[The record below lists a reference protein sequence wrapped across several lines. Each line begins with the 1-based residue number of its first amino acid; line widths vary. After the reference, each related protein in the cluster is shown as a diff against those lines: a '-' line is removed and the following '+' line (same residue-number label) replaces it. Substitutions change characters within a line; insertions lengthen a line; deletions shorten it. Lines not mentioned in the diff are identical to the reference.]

1 LYESFS
7 SALVQHSPLDRP
19 VSRPH
24 LDVAL
29 RELISQLQA
38 RAQRID
44 EAPMPRFRPPVDLH
58 EKVLVLL
65 QTARTAF
72 SWHPPLVC
80 STGVS
85 QFGGKRFK
93 RLKRNVFQCGSRRS
107 ESGSLATFGIRRLE
121 LASQLFKTALDV
133 TSCASKTGGWRFI
146 LLEQTSLRRG
156 EVAMI
161 AVIFEV
167 MQAAGRK
174 TDYLEHAAHL
184 KGELERMDE
193 FISVERF
200 QSLTDPDK
208 LLSLSFCRDDDAV
221 ARWRC
226 HAGHRAAQAAG
237 REGVFRDYRLLVA
250 FCRSRLWHIRAPRA
264 GSPRQSCPPRHVV
277 LRLGTILA
285 AACPRQ

>member
-1 LYESFS
+1 
-7 SALVQHSPLDRP
+7 
-19 VSRPH
+19 
-24 LDVAL
+24 
-29 RELISQLQA
+29 
-38 RAQRID
+38 
-44 EAPMPRFRPPVDLH
+44 
-58 EKVLVLL
+58 
-65 QTARTAF
+65 
-72 SWHPPLVC
+72 LVC

-184 KGELERMDE
+184 KGELERMDG

-237 REGVFRDYRLLVA
+237 REGVFPRLSPARRFLSFATMAYPSAASRFPPTVVPSTT
-250 FCRSRLWHIRAPRA
+250 CRSEAGDHFGGRLPAAIDPKKPISALCGRA
-264 GSPRQSCPPRHVV
+264 
-277 LRLGTILA
+277 
-285 AACPRQ
+285 